1 MASPNDVPRVA
12 EPIAGSGGFV
22 TRAWLDF
29 FLKLASTESQA
40 DLAALYAALAA
51 RVAELEEN
59 EGLSFQIIG
68 QGAISVNGTPQ
79 PGGFVVISLEN
90 DTDAPGNTMY
100 YGTGPT
106 GLKGWF
112 PISSSVA
119 VTADLT
125 KAVAGTGV
133 TTFGLADLSNSGLGA
148 ALVKI
153 TRDAKGRVSGT
164 SSATTDDLPQGATN
178 KYFIDAPSDGQTY
191 GRKDG
196 TWVTITGGGIPE
208 APINGFPYVRMNAA
222 WEQTNGPNS
231 RFFLIEY
238 PLLTDQLGNQLTD
251 QLGNPLMANSPLIPA
266 GWPTITV
273 NTFSTTLPKMTL
285 AQANALVNPEDFQMI
300 AITDLAG
307 GREPC
312 WYDTT
317 VASGTKWRRFSDRS
331 IAN

>member
-12 EPIAGSGGFV
+12 EPIAGTGGFV

-29 FLKLASTESQA
+29 FLKLASSESQA
-40 DLAALYAALAA
+40 DLASLYAALAA

-68 QGAISVNGTPQ
+68 QGAISVNGLPQ
-79 PGGFVVISLEN
+79 PGGFVVISLQN
-90 DTDAPGNTMY
+90 DTDNPGNTMY

-106 GLKGWF
+106 GVKGWY
-112 PISSSVA
+112 PISGSID
-119 VTADLT
+119 VTTDLT

-133 TTFGLADLSNSGLGA
+133 TTLGLADLANSGVGA

-153 TRDAKGRVSGT
+153 TRDPKGRISGT
-164 SSATTDDLPQGATN
+164 QSATTDDLPQGTTN
-178 KYFIDAPSDGQTY
+178 KYFPEAPINGQTY

-196 TWVTITGGGIPE
+196 TWVTISPGFPD
-208 APINGFPYVRMNAA
+208 APVDGFPYVRLNAA
-222 WEQTNGPNS
+222 WERTNDSGS
-231 RFFLIEY
+231 RFWLIEY
-238 PLLTDQLGNQLTD
+238 PFLTDQAGNQLTD
-251 QLGNPLMANSPLIPA
+251 QAGNLLLANGPIIPP
-266 GWPTITV
+266 GWPVTTIT
-273 NTFSTTLPKMTL
+273 NFSSGLQSMTL
-285 AQANALVNPEDFQMI
+285 AQANALVNPADFQMV
-300 AITDLAG
+300 AITDIAG